1 MKKDIL
7 VWTQF
12 CRRDLTI
19 VTKHEHVY
27 ESFSEED
34 ESDVPVE
41 KKSVVSAG
49 GGAKPAVG
57 GKSKKD
63 GAGQKSLMSFFGKK

>member
-1 MKKDIL
+1 MKKDTL
-7 VWTQF
+7 VWTQLP
-12 CRRDLTI
+12 RRDLTI
-19 VTKHEHVY
+19 VTRNEFVY

-41 KKSVVSAG
+41 KKSAVSAG
-49 GGAKPAVG
+49 GVKPAGG
-57 GKSKKD
+57 GKPKKD